1 MAPRRVKMGDVK
13 GHRPTR
19 VQGDIVLPSCDSDP
33 CPKFTKFIND
43 MGSLYNQTYSWH
55 QRGPKQVSPSAKK
68 RVFDGIAHYFSEE
81 FIKVLKRELQI
92 PD

>member
-1 MAPRRVKMGDVK
+1 MGDVK

-43 MGSLYNQTYSWH
+43 MGIL
-55 QRGPKQVSPSAKK
+55 
-68 RVFDGIAHYFSEE
+68 I
-81 FIKVLKRELQI
+81 
-92 PD
+92 